1 MQKIEQEQKAFP
13 GVSCT
18 DKRALLNGTSFG
30 RNNENPTEQCTKVNV
45 TLPSLFLK
53 LHKTMLFD
61 KCTDNLKT
69 FLNHTSSE
77 TV

>member
-18 DKRALLNGTSFG
+18 DKRALLNSTSFG

-45 TLPSLFLK
+45 TLPSLFFEI
-53 LHKTMLFD
+53 TQ
-61 KCTDNLKT
+61 
-69 FLNHTSSE
+69 NHAF
-77 TV
+77 